1 MAHPWSIKTVLKGK
15 NDMMSAKNNS
25 LDIKH
30 ARWNPSP
37 KGEGTG
43 FHGHML
49 ESAANVSKG
58 SAMSNLKCCCYWLG
72 QRFDLMT
79 RK

>member
-30 ARWNPSP
+30 ARWSPSL
-37 KGEGTG
+37 KGERTH

-49 ESAANVSKG
+49 ESAATVSKD
-58 SAMSNLKCCCYWLG
+58 SPMSNLKCCCC
-72 QRFDLMT
+72 
-79 RK
+79 